1 MLTAI
6 RDIGAT
12 VLGGSNEQL
21 LNSLIIDI
29 EVKDTNKT
37 GGEQYVVI
45 VKFNTA
51 SHHISFEP
59 RKLKEG
65 SAKEFLWVGNASG
78 PSSFQW
84 LATTNNLGF
93 LCSQTLP
100 SLYDRL
106 DENSPLK
113 QKIKNIIDNCYTSFS
128 VYISKRY
135 KLIWDLDKL
144 GIKKGFNPLEL
155 EETLKAESKKR
166 GAKLK
171 EQKLVAEVA
180 KIVDEYIR
188 RQLFL
193 DKNDEIVLY
202 TVKIDNDFIC
212 NDDEYKHLIY
222 QDKVGEIFEVS
233 KEAICSVCGRKQIS
247 TPETKRMDFKY
258 YNTDKISFS
267 SGVTGKFDKNH
278 ILCEE
283 CYKSTLAGES
293 YIKNNMSTRIG
304 SFPLYVIP
312 EFLFRTELDSNKI
325 NELSNQIV
333 YSFNSAVTYDSLE
346 QFLNKIDEFKELE
359 NIKDNYVL
367 NLLFHDSGGASQQ
380 FKILK
385 LIKDVAPSRIREM
398 RVATSKVHDIGKK
411 LFGDSKAWAIEL
423 NKIYYLIPLRK
434 RRNDILEPAKLL
446 EVYDAIFSKNPVS
459 KNFLINK
466 FVELASIYRLNRF
479 NVYNIPTPKMG
490 SDSAYDASLIRA
502 MLQANLCILYLDMLN
517 NLQGGE
523 SMNTEK
529 LALSDDIKEY
539 IKVAKYG
546 EQETAMFLLGYLI
559 AEVANAQYKENLSRK
574 PILDKIAYQGMNKNK
589 IIMLTT
595 EIFEKLRQY
604 KVLGYNEGVF
614 AQFKML
620 LDKNISDWKL
630 NDVMNVFY
638 ILSGYSYRTYKVLTK
653 SSKMEVDAND

>member
-1 MLTAI
+1 
-6 RDIGAT
+6 
-12 VLGGSNEQL
+12 
-21 LNSLIIDI
+21 
-29 EVKDTNKT
+29 
-37 GGEQYVVI
+37 
-45 VKFNTA
+45 
-51 SHHISFEP
+51 
-59 RKLKEG
+59 
-65 SAKEFLWVGNASG
+65 
-78 PSSFQW
+78 
-84 LATTNNLGF
+84 
-93 LCSQTLP
+93 
-100 SLYDRL
+100 
-106 DENSPLK
+106 
-113 QKIKNIIDNCYTSFS
+113 
-128 VYISKRY
+128 
-135 KLIWDLDKL
+135 
-144 GIKKGFNPLEL
+144 
-155 EETLKAESKKR
+155 
-166 GAKLK
+166 
-171 EQKLVAEVA
+171 
-180 KIVDEYIR
+180 
-188 RQLFL
+188 
-193 DKNDEIVLY
+193 
-202 TVKIDNDFIC
+202 
-212 NDDEYKHLIY
+212 
-222 QDKVGEIFEVS
+222 
-233 KEAICSVCGRKQIS
+233 
-247 TPETKRMDFKY
+247 MDFKY

-312 EFLFRTELDSNKI
+312 EFLFRTELDSDKM